1 MVVSAKEIAAN
12 EKLRRDVRKETY
24 KALLEQFTRK
34 IKTQSEIG
42 NKFTDLTIPPFLIG
56 FPRYNIPKTAEYMI
70 RQLVRLGYTVQRTGP
85 INLRIS
91 WRRAPSS
98 SVPVEDVPE
107 DILPGLANLQK
118 TAQKLRITK
127 RPWRASGR

>member
-1 MVVSAKEIAAN
+1 MVISAKEIAAN

-24 KALLEQFTRK
+24 KALLEQFSRK

-42 NKFTDLTIPPFLIG
+42 NKFTDLTVPPFLIG
-56 FPRYNIPKTAEYMI
+56 FPRYNIPKTVEYMV

-91 WRRAPSS
+91 WGRAPSS
-98 SVPVEDVPE
+98 SAPVEDVPE

-127 RPWRASGR
+127 RP

>member
-1 MVVSAKEIAAN
+1 MISAKEIAAK

-24 KALLEQFTRK
+24 KALLEQFSRK

-56 FPRYNIPKTAEYMI
+56 YPRYNIAKTTEYMT

-91 WRRAPSS
+91 WARAPSNS
-98 SVPVEDVPE
+98 APVEDVPE

-127 RPWRASGR
+127 RA

>member
-56 FPRYNIPKTAEYMI
+56 FPRYNIPKTVEYMV

-127 RPWRASGR
+127 RP

>member
-1 MVVSAKEIAAN
+1 MVISAKEIAAN

-24 KALLEQFTRK
+24 KALLEQFSRK

-42 NKFTDLTIPPFLIG
+42 NKFTDLTVPPFLIG
-56 FPRYNIPKTAEYMI
+56 FPRYNIPKTVEYMS
-70 RQLVRLGYTVQRTGP
+70 RQLVRLGYTVQRMGP

-91 WRRAPSS
+91 WGRAPSA

-127 RPWRASGR
+127 RP

>member
-1 MVVSAKEIAAN
+1 MVISAKEIAAN

-24 KALLEQFTRK
+24 KALLEQFSRK

-56 FPRYNIPKTAEYMI
+56 FPRYNIPKTVEYMM

-91 WRRAPSS
+91 WGRAPSS

-127 RPWRASGR
+127 RP

>member
-1 MVVSAKEIAAN
+1 MVISAKEIAAN

-24 KALLEQFTRK
+24 KALLEQFSRK

-56 FPRYNIPKTAEYMI
+56 FPRYNIPKTVEYMM

-91 WRRAPSS
+91 WGRAPSA

-127 RPWRASGR
+127 RP

>member
-1 MVVSAKEIAAN
+1 MVISAKEIAAN

-24 KALLEQFTRK
+24 KALLEQFSRK

-56 FPRYNIPKTAEYMI
+56 FPRYNIPKTVEYMV

-91 WRRAPSS
+91 WGRAPSA

-127 RPWRASGR
+127 RP

>member
-1 MVVSAKEIAAN
+1 MVISAKEIAAN

-24 KALLEQFTRK
+24 KALLEQFSRK

-42 NKFTDLTIPPFLIG
+42 NKFTDLTVPPFLIG
-56 FPRYNIPKTAEYMI
+56 FPRYNIPKTAEYMV

-91 WRRAPSS
+91 WGRAPSA

-127 RPWRASGR
+127 RL

>member
-1 MVVSAKEIAAN
+1 MVISAKEIAAN

-24 KALLEQFTRK
+24 KALLEQFSRK

-42 NKFTDLTIPPFLIG
+42 NKFTDLTVPPFLIG
-56 FPRYNIPKTAEYMI
+56 FPRYNIPKTVEYMS
-70 RQLVRLGYTVQRTGP
+70 RQLVRLGYTVQRMGP
-85 INLRIS
+85 NNLRIS
-91 WRRAPSS
+91 WGRAPSAKE
-98 SVPVEDVPE
+98 PVEDVPE

-127 RPWRASGR
+127 RP

>member
-1 MVVSAKEIAAN
+1 MVISAKEIAAN

-24 KALLEQFTRK
+24 KALLEQFSRK

-42 NKFTDLTIPPFLIG
+42 NKFTDLTVPPFLIG
-56 FPRYNIPKTAEYMI
+56 FPRYNIPKTAEYMV

-91 WRRAPSS
+91 WGRAPSA
-98 SVPVEDVPE
+98 SVSVEDVPE

-127 RPWRASGR
+127 RL

>member
-1 MVVSAKEIAAN
+1 MVISAKEIAAN

-24 KALLEQFTRK
+24 KALLEQFSRK

-42 NKFTDLTIPPFLIG
+42 NKFTDLTVPPFLIG
-56 FPRYNIPKTAEYMI
+56 FPRYNIPKTVEYMV

-91 WRRAPSS
+91 WGRAPSA
-98 SVPVEDVPE
+98 SVPVEDAPE

-127 RPWRASGR
+127 HS

>member
-1 MVVSAKEIAAN
+1 MVISAKEIAAN

-24 KALLEQFTRK
+24 KALLEQFSRK

-56 FPRYNIPKTAEYMI
+56 FPRYNIPKTVEYMV

-91 WRRAPSS
+91 WGRAPSA

-127 RPWRASGR
+127 RL

>member
-1 MVVSAKEIAAN
+1 MVISAKEIAAN

-56 FPRYNIPKTAEYMI
+56 FPRYNIPKTVEYMV

-127 RPWRASGR
+127 RP

>member
-1 MVVSAKEIAAN
+1 MVISAKEIAAN

-24 KALLEQFTRK
+24 KALLEQFSRK

-42 NKFTDLTIPPFLIG
+42 NKFTDLTVPPFLIG
-56 FPRYNIPKTAEYMI
+56 FPRYNIPKTVEYMS
-70 RQLVRLGYTVQRTGP
+70 RQLERLGYTVQRTGP

-91 WRRAPSS
+91 WGRAPSAS
-98 SVPVEDVPE
+98 APVEDVPE

-127 RPWRASGR
+127 RS